1 MIGRPAP
8 LYRSYE
14 DAETHLS
21 NSYATVSTFVAHNFD
36 VESMC
41 AMDKAEP
48 PSAHRANSLFRV
60 GKNRRGQWV
69 VQDQTG
75 LCGGLF
81 VSRTEAVKFAMFE
94 NGNRPQ
100 AVIMVPGILELDMSG
115 KPRDWGRSS
124 TEAHAPLARAA

>member
-1 MIGRPAP
+1 M
-8 LYRSYE
+8 
-14 DAETHLS
+14 
-21 NSYATVSTFVAHNFD
+21 
-36 VESMC
+36 VERMS

-48 PSAHRANSLFRV
+48 PSAPRANSLFRV

-81 VSRTEAVKFAMFE
+81 VSRAEAVKFAMFE

-115 KPRDWGRSS
+115 KARDRTLS
-124 TEAHAPLARAA
+124 TAEAHAPLARAA